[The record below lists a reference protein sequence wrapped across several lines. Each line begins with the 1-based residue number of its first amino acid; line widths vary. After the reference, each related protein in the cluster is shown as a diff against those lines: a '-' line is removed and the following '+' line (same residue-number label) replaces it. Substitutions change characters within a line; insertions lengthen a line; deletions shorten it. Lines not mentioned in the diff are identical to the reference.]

1 MKEELINIERL
12 AFGGSGVGRINGK
25 VCFVPYSVPGD
36 VLRVEITAE
45 KRSYLIARLLEIIS
59 PSSERSI
66 SSCSLFG
73 VCGGCGW
80 QHISY
85 QEQLKAKRQ
94 ILVDALSRGAGV
106 AEERI
111 AEIIAA
117 PEQYGYRSRVQF
129 KLHYSQAGLRI
140 GFFRTG
146 THYVE
151 DAIDGCLVAT
161 PLINQALQSF
171 RAVLANFPDPAALPQ
186 IDISAAEKGAVAII
200 HYIGKE
206 PERAASFFKKRLSD
220 LAPLEGLY
228 LKFGRKD
235 LLTCIAGSGHLEYS
249 MPVAEPQSP
258 RCSLLFRPGGFSQVN
273 TAQNQAIMELVRKFA
288 VPDKKDRVLDLY
300 CGNGNFS
307 LPLAGEVASI
317 TGIEEYKDS
326 IAAAIDNCRRN
337 EIRNASFFCLDT
349 VTGIRKLQK
358 ENGRFETV
366 ILDPPRS
373 GAADAVAEICKL
385 APDRIIYI
393 SCDPGTLA
401 RDCGLLSAG
410 GYQVEIS
417 VPVDM
422 FPQTYHLESVT
433 LLKRKTGSSP
443 T

>member
-1 MKEELINIERL
+1 MKEELIKIERL

-36 VLRVEITAE
+36 VLLVEITSE
-45 KRSYLIARLLEIIS
+45 KRSYLIAKLLEIKS
-59 PSSERSI
+59 PSPERNTPP
-66 SSCSLFG
+66 CPLFG

-80 QHISY
+80 QHITY

-111 AEIIAA
+111 AEIISSSE
-117 PEQYGYRSRVQF
+117 PYGYRSRVQF
-129 KLHYSQAGLRI
+129 KLYYSQSGLRI

-151 DAIDGCLVAT
+151 DATDGCLVAA
-161 PLINQALQSF
+161 PRINQALQNF
-171 RAVLANFPDPAALPQ
+171 RKVLANFPDPDALPQ
-186 IDISAAEKGAVAII
+186 IDISAVEKGAVAII

-206 PERAASFFKKRLSD
+206 PERAVAFFKKRLNE
-220 LAPLEGLY
+220 LAPLDGLY
-228 LKFGRKD
+228 LKSGRKD
-235 LLTCIAGSGHLEYS
+235 SLTCIAGSGHLEYT
-249 MPVAEPQSP
+249 MPADEHQKQQ
-258 RCSLLFRPGGFSQVN
+258 CAMLFRPGGFSQVN
-273 TAQNQAIMELVRKFA
+273 IVQNRAILELVRKFA
-288 VPDKKDRVLDLY
+288 APQKKDRILDLY

-307 LPLAGEVASI
+307 IPLAEEVASI

-337 EIRNASFFCLDT
+337 EIHNARFFCLDT

-358 ENGRFETV
+358 ENVRYETV

-373 GAADAVAEICKL
+373 GAADAAAEICRL
-385 APDRIIYI
+385 SPDRIIYI

-401 RDCGLLSAG
+401 RDCGLMATG
-410 GYQVEIS
+410 GYQVEIA

-433 LLKRKTGSSP
+433 LLKRKTV
-443 T
+443 